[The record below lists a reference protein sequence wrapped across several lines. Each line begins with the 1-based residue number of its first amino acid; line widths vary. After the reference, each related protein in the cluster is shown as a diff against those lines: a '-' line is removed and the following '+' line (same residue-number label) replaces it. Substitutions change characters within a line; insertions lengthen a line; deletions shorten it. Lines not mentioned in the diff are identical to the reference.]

1 MQAEQPLATSSS
13 IDYGHSVH
21 SVRNIIGRVTFG
33 LVGLDKLLQ
42 NDPSESKRFL
52 GSFLSLLE
60 TGEGSETRA
69 TNPHRLLP
77 EVEDT
82 ISVYDPQI
90 TKELLTVAERVRK
103 VSETQPK
110 KEEIELVYDAL
121 EALLDRLYERTSVLS
136 RPNSL
141 E

>member
-1 MQAEQPLATSSS
+1 MSVSS

-33 LVGLDKLLQ
+33 LIGLDKLLQ
-42 NDPSESKRFL
+42 NDPNESKRFL

-60 TGEGSETRA
+60 PSEVSEHRA
-69 TNPHRLLP
+69 ISSHRLLP

-90 TKELLTVAERVRK
+90 KEELLTVAEHVRDITPK
-103 VSETQPK
+103 TSTKEVET
-110 KEEIELVYDAL
+110 VYDQL
-121 EALLDRLYERTSVLS
+121 EALLDRLYERTSNLS

-141 E
+141 D